1 MIPFIEISRTGKY
14 KDRKLTSGCQR
25 REWVGWGEGVA
36 TANGS
41 GLLSEVIKYFETR

>member
-14 KDRKLTSGCQR
+14 KDTKLTSGCQR
-25 REWVGWGEGVA
+25 REWVGGRGA